1 MNKGNE
7 IRNTLVFHDYYS
19 RLKNI
24 ALSVFEWKNLPETC
38 NARFLENTL
47 FEYGQA
53 VFVEDSSMSFLTL
66 KVTPAD
72 RLNVYNEPIGYTAYS
87 TGYNKMYSADDCVII
102 RNNPLNKSTDSTIM
116 LFAEKLATID
126 LAMTVNIKAQK
137 TPILIRCDEKTR
149 RTLIEVYRQ
158 YDGNN
163 PVIMGLKGLQ
173 DNPLD
178 AIVTGAPFVADKL
191 REEKCAVWNEALEFL
206 GLNTNPSDKKR
217 ERLIVSE
224 VDANNEQIDIQVET
238 MLAARRE
245 ACEQINEKYGLNIS
259 VEKRVKE
266 ERPNGKVHNGT
277 PRNISA

>member
-1 MNKGNE
+1 MNKANE
-7 IRNTLVFHDYYS
+7 VRNTLVFHDYYS

-38 NARFLENTL
+38 NARFLENVL

-53 VFVEDSSMSFLTL
+53 VFVEDASMSYLTL

-72 RLNVYNEPIGYTAYS
+72 RLNVYNEPIGYTAFS
-87 TGYNKMYSADDCVII
+87 TGYNQIYSADDCVII

-149 RTLIEVYRQ
+149 RTLLEVYRQ

-266 ERPNGKVHNGT
+266 DRPNGEIHDRAA
-277 PRNISA
+277 RNIGA

>member
-1 MNKGNE
+1 MNKANE
-7 IRNTLVFHDYYS
+7 IRNNLVFHDYYS

-53 VFVEDSSMSFLTL
+53 VFVEDSDMSFLTL

-72 RLNVYNEPIGYTAYS
+72 RLNVYNEPVGYTAFS
-87 TGYNKMYSADDCVII
+87 TGYNKIYSADDCVII
-102 RNNPLNKSTDSTIM
+102 KNNPLIKSTDSTIM

-126 LAMTVNIKAQK
+126 LAMTVNIKAQR

-149 RTLIEVYRQ
+149 RTLAEVYRQ
-158 YDGNN
+158 YDGNS

-245 ACEQINEKYGLNIS
+245 ACEMINEKYGLNVS

-266 ERPNGKVHNGT
+266 VRPDGEVHNGAA
-277 PRNISA
+277 RGVGA

>member
-1 MNKGNE
+1 MNRVNE

-53 VFVEDSSMSFLTL
+53 VFVEDSLMSFLTL

-87 TGYNKMYSADDCVII
+87 TGYNKMYSADDCVVI

-149 RTLIEVYRQ
+149 RTLLEVYRQ

-266 ERPNGKVHNGT
+266 ERPNGEIHNRAA
-277 PRNISA
+277 RNIGA

>member
-1 MNKGNE
+1 MNKFNE
-7 IRNTLVFHDYYS
+7 VRNTLIFHDYYS

-38 NARFLENTL
+38 NARFLEKVL

-53 VFVEDSSMSFLTL
+53 VFVEDSEMSFLTV
-66 KVTPAD
+66 KVTPSD
-72 RLNVYNEPIGYTAYS
+72 RLNVYNEPIGYTAFS

-126 LAMTVNIKAQK
+126 LSITVNIKAQK

-149 RTLIEVYRQ
+149 RTLLEVYRQ

-217 ERLIVSE
+217 ERLIESE

-238 MLAARRE
+238 MLAARKE

-266 ERPNGKVHNGT
+266 ERPNGEIHNGT